1 MKKESRHE
9 RNLSSPRLRGEVGSY
24 ANGSA
29 RMRRPMINFAKI
41 RVRGTL
47 RELYS
52 RQQPL
57 TPTLSPQARG
67 EGAH

>member
-1 MKKESRHE
+1 MKHETRHAL
-9 RNLSSPRLRGEVGSY
+9 NFTSPRSRGEVGFY